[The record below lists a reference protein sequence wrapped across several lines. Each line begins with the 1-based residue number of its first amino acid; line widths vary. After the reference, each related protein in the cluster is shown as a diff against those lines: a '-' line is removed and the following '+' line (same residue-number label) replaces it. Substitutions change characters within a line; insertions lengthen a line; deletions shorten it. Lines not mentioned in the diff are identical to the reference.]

1 MDLKDLRESRLI
13 TQKEVEDE
21 TGLSKEQLSRTENGH
36 NAPQPSTLRK
46 LAACYCVSVETIIE
60 AKNKTIGKELVT

>member
-21 TGLSKEQLSRTENGH
+21 TGLSKEQLSRIENGH
-36 NAPQPSTLRK
+36 NNPQVSTLRK
-46 LAACYCVSVETIIE
+46 LAACYRVSVETIIE
-60 AKNKTIGKELVT
+60 AKNQTIGKELVA

>member
-21 TGLSKEQLSRTENGH
+21 TGLSKEQLSRIENGH
-36 NAPQPSTLRK
+36 NNPQPSTLRK
-46 LAACYCVSVETIIE
+46 LAGCYRVSVETIIE